1 MTTYLT
7 FKNPIDPLALLCSDG
22 TQLSGWSILHI
33 NTSANTNTIRITG
46 VKTVWLATPIGY
58 YLYNLIIKH
67 FLGGGF
73 GQRHLLN
80 WEKKIKVLGD

>member
-1 MTTYLT
+1 MRNKCILMTTYLT

-58 YLYNLIIKH
+58 YLYNLIIKNVH
-67 FLGGGF
+67 
-73 GQRHLLN
+73 
-80 WEKKIKVLGD
+80 